1 MQQSLY
7 WQGSRKEVDLKNFYW
22 LSLITLVTFAQGEL
36 VLPTLV
42 FIFWAYG
49 MYALIS
55 ALSGR
60 KGSSLRARSP
70 WRRFGW
76 LGLLAGAI
84 GGLGLAV
91 LLAQSFDD
99 RNHDLKLT
107 GFLGTVWA
115 EGWPDKVEGRV
126 EYPPL
131 KSTASGDQPMYT
143 LLHPDTS
150 PAASVREKTVPRPRP
165 AFKPRVR
172 KAPASQGKGHKAA
185 IQVAKKDQGAAKH
198 KSKATKKKKPALATA
213 GKKSTSG

>member
-1 MQQSLY
+1 
-7 WQGSRKEVDLKNFYW
+7 
-22 LSLITLVTFAQGEL
+22 L

-42 FIFWAYG
+42 FILWAYG

-55 ALSGR
+55 SLSGR
-60 KGSSLRARSP
+60 KGSSFRARSP

-76 LGLLAGAI
+76 LGLVGGAAV
-84 GGLGLAV
+84 GLGLVV

-99 RNHDLKLT
+99 RDHDLKLA

-131 KSTASGDQPMYT
+131 KSTASGDQPMYV

-150 PAASVREKTVPRPRP
+150 PAASVQQKTTPRPRP
-165 AFKPRVR
+165 ALKPKAR
-172 KAPASQGKGHKAA
+172 KARASQTKGHKAPV
-185 IQVAKKDQGAAKH
+185 QLAKKDKGAAKH
-198 KSKATKKKKPALATA
+198 KSKAAKKKSAVAAA
-213 GKKSTSG
+213 GKKATSG